1 MKTIKLEQELPFNPS
16 DIWKVVG
23 NVTRADWLP
32 SVDKITLQ
40 DDIRSFVMEGVGEVQ
55 EKILL
60 CDDENHRL
68 QYSAFKTPSG
78 IEHHLSTIQLTAI
91 GEHCLFSWTTEI
103 QPDEYAPIVEQGM
116 KISIV
121 GLTAV
126 LALADTQDA
135 RS

>member
-40 DDIRSFVMEGVGEVQ
+40 DDIRSFVMDGVGEVQ

-78 IEHHLSTIQLTAI
+78 I
-91 GEHCLFSWTTEI
+91 
-103 QPDEYAPIVEQGM
+103 
-116 KISIV
+116 
-121 GLTAV
+121 
-126 LALADTQDA
+126 
-135 RS
+135 